1 MKISSVEDLDKAI
14 IELEKRKV
22 IQESMLR
29 AQFEATKESL
39 KPLNL
44 IKSSFAKITHTPEVK
59 EGVAKTAVGVGL
71 GLLTRNMMLGK
82 AYPLIK
88 SLLGNAVEK
97 GVNKSVNTGAETL
110 KAYGTAFYNNIFKKN
125 KNNGHHQS
133 PA

>member
-1 MKISSVEDLDKAI
+1 MKIQSIAELDEAI

-29 AQFEATKESL
+29 AQFDATKESL

-44 IKSSFAKITHTPEVK
+44 IKSSFSKITHTPEVR
-59 EGVAKTAVGVGL
+59 EGVAKTVVGVGL
-71 GLLTRNMMLGK
+71 GLLTRNMFLGK
-82 AYPLIK
+82 AYPLVR

-97 GVNKSVNTGAETL
+97 GVNKGVNTGAQTM
-110 KAYGTAFYNNIFKKN
+110 KAYGTAIYNNLFKK
-125 KNNGHHQS
+125 KKANGRHNS